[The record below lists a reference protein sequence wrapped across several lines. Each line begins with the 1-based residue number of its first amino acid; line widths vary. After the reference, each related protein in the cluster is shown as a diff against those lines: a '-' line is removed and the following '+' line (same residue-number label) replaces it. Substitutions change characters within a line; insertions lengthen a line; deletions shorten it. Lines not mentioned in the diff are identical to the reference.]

1 MLQVRIHHRVATR
14 SLLWGARLLS
24 VTGLAC
30 MALFVWYVLEAR
42 YFQWELS
49 HTFDEQRQRS
59 AERALSTDARPEG
72 AVQDLVGRLEI
83 PRIGLDV
90 MVLSG
95 VDQATL
101 RRSAGLVPDTARP
114 GKAGNVA
121 IAAHR
126 DTYFRPLRQVKE
138 GDFIQITTLDARY
151 YYRVQWTAV
160 VGPDETSVL
169 GPTGKPS
176 LTLITCYPFYYVGQA
191 PQRFIVR
198 ASQQEAR
205 PGGAD

>member
-1 MLQVRIHHRVATR
+1 MVLVRIHHPVATR
-14 SLLWGARLLS
+14 PLRWAARLLLA
-24 VTGLAC
+24 TGLVC
-30 MALFVWYVLEAR
+30 LALFVWYVFEAS
-42 YFQWELS
+42 YFQRELS
-49 HTFDEQRQRS
+49 HAFDEQR
-59 AERALSTDARPEG
+59 RALPSHALPEG

-90 MVLSG
+90 MVLNG
-95 VDQATL
+95 VDTATL

-126 DTYFRPLRQVKE
+126 DTYFRPLRHIKE
-138 GDFIQITTLDARY
+138 GDFIQITTLNGRY

-160 VGPDETSVL
+160 VGPGDTSVL

-176 LTLITCYPFYYVGQA
+176 LTLITCYPFYYVGEA

-198 ASQQEAR
+198 ASQQQAR

>member
-1 MLQVRIHHRVATR
+1 MVQVRILHPAATGPLR
-14 SLLWGARLLS
+14 WGARLLFA
-24 VTGLAC
+24 TGLAC
-30 MALFVWYVLEAR
+30 LALFVWYIFEAS

-49 HTFDEQRQRS
+49 HKFDEQRKASSSQD
-59 AERALSTDARPEG
+59 E
-72 AVQDLVGRLEI
+72 DLVGRLEI

-90 MVLSG
+90 MVLNG
-95 VDQATL
+95 VDPATL

-138 GDFIQITTLDARY
+138 GDFIQITTLGGRY

-160 VGPDETSVL
+160 VGPGDTSVL

-176 LTLITCYPFYYVGQA
+176 LTLITCYPFYYVGEA

-198 ASQQEAR
+198 ASQEEAR
-205 PGGAD
+205 PAGSD

>member
-1 MLQVRIHHRVATR
+1 MVQVRIHHPVATGPLR
-14 SLLWGARLLS
+14 WAARLLQAA
-24 VTGLAC
+24 GLVC
-30 MALFVWYVLEAR
+30 LALFFWYVFEAS
-42 YFQWELS
+42 YFEAELS
-49 HTFDEQRQRS
+49 DTFDEQRQRS
-59 AERALSTDARPEG
+59 AGRPEG

-95 VDQATL
+95 VDPATL

-114 GKAGNVA
+114 GKAGNVV

-126 DTYFRPLRQVKE
+126 DTHFRPLRQVKK
-138 GDFIQITTLDARY
+138 GDFIQITTLDGRY

-160 VGPDETSVL
+160 VGPGDTSVL

-176 LTLITCYPFYYVGQA
+176 LTLITCYPFYYVGEA

-205 PGGAD
+205 PGSAD